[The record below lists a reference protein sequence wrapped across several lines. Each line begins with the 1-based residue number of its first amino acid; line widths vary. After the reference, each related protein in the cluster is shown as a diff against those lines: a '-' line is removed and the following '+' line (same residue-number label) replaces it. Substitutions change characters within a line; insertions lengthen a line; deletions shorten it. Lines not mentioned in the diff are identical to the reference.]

1 MINFKLV
8 SEFQTIH
15 RRPFEFDAPTILDPT
30 NVRPIVDGEYLQL
43 TTAYKMAR
51 GGNNALAGSPT
62 PDDEAT
68 VPSFAY
74 FAERGRYE
82 VQAIQKG
89 PFLYMAPY
97 EADTLIFDATNGAP
111 GAAIA
116 LGAPVTVWD
125 MTLGGI
131 IRRGLSG
138 KIGASAF
145 IIGYVTRMPA
155 YNSNWLR
162 FQHLA

>member
-15 RRPFEFDAPTILDPT
+15 RRPFELDAPEILNPT
-30 NVRPIVDGEYLQL
+30 NVRPLVDGEWLQL
-43 TTAYKMAR
+43 TNGYKMAR
-51 GGNNALAGSPT
+51 GGDNAISVGST
-62 PDDEAT
+62 PDGEAT

-97 EADTLIFDATNGAP
+97 EADTLIFDATNGTP
-111 GAAIA
+111 GGNVA
-116 LGAPVTVWD
+116 LGGPVSVFD
-125 MTLGGI
+125 ITLGGI
-131 IRRGLSG
+131 VRRGLSG
-138 KIGASAF
+138 KVAGYVV
-145 IIGYVTRMPA
+145 GYVTRMPS
-155 YNSNWLR
+155 YNNNWLR